1 MEGILC
7 KRGGGCEVS
16 FYKRVLVYF
25 LLLLAQ
31 MSTVPAFAGN
41 GFFNEI
47 YRGWIWFEDNPK
59 VEDSKIESEELA
71 SSPTEEDY
79 AQARKEVEEFSA
91 LLEKHKFMML
101 RYPNNLEHI
110 KRYKETEAILL
121 NNAMILSQNYRLV
134 NFLNPELDDE
144 LQNPVNLWARKIKKE
159 VEKNAQEKELKE
171 LAGKVE
177 LFLFFSETC
186 PYCKTLEKHL
196 ATFAKT
202 FGFKVTAISP
212 DNSKSQYFE
221 SHMSPILIE
230 KLALEV
236 MPTVIAVTNDS
247 SIRFEVARGAV
258 SIDELKEKSILMAER
273 MKDLEKDFRQSEGRE
288 WQVK

>member
-1 MEGILC
+1 MNVH
-7 KRGGGCEVS
+7 KRI
-16 FYKRVLVYF
+16 LVYF
-25 LLLLAQ
+25 LILLTQ
-31 MSTVPAFAGN
+31 MSPFPAFADN
-41 GFFNEI
+41 SFFDQI
-47 YRGWIWFEDNPK
+47 YRGWIWFEDSPK
-59 VEDSKIESEELA
+59 VEDEGSKEEEYNS
-71 SSPTEEDY
+71 SSPSEEDY
-79 AQARKEVEEFSA
+79 ARARKEVEEFSA

-110 KRYKETEAILL
+110 KRYKETEAVLL
-121 NNAMILSQNYRLV
+121 NNAMILSQNYRMV

-144 LQNPVNLWARKIKKE
+144 LQNPTNLWGRKIKKE
-159 VEKNAQEKELKE
+159 VEKNSEEKELKE

-177 LFLFFSETC
+177 LYLFFSETC

-196 ATFAKT
+196 ATFAKS

-230 KLALEV
+230 KLGLEV

-247 SIRFEVARGAV
+247 SVRFEVARGAV
-258 SIDELKEKSILMAER
+258 SVDELKEKAILMAER
-273 MKDLEKDFRQSEGRE
+273 MKELEKDFKQNEGRE
-288 WQVK
+288 WKVN